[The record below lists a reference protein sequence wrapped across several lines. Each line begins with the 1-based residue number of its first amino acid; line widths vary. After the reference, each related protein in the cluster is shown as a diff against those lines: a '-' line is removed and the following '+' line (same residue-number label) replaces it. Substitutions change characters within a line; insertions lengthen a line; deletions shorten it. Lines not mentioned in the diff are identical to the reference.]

1 MKLGINSVTFKDEKP
16 IRRIELSKEIGFKG
30 IEILGFPREMT
41 LEIITDTRKA
51 LKEHDLD
58 APLVALG
65 PPLALSGG
73 ELAIESQDP
82 NVRNSTF
89 EHIKKC
95 IDCAS
100 ELGSEM
106 IYVCTTRPK
115 AEFTDQMRAL
125 EDTKRFLIE
134 CADYASKCGI
144 KVAIEHSPGSLI
156 DKASYLNEILKEL
169 NVKNLGALLDIGH
182 LNMTKEDVATTVMNT
197 EKIYDLRPVSFTP
210 IELETTDENRTFGL
224 IAEEVVELFPE
235 IVPLNE
241 KGQPESVNYPLVS
254 VLLLNE
260 VQKHQERITELE
272 DRILALEELLNK

>member
-30 IEILGFPREMT
+30 IEILGFPQEMT

-197 EKIYDLRPVSFTP
+197 EKIFHVHLDNNDGKNDVHTPFNVGTLTKNHFIDFINALKQKKYDGYIS
-210 IELETTDENRTFGL
+210 IELLHLQEPIKTLKEN
-224 IAEEVVELFPE
+224 IDYIKE
-235 IVPLNE
+235 IHDF
-241 KGQPESVNYPLVS
+241 S
-254 VLLLNE
+254 
-260 VQKHQERITELE
+260 
-272 DRILALEELLNK
+272 